1 MFYYHN
7 KLLIAWV
14 KYIPRVISYDQLSNG
29 ATNND
34 YCIIIITEMLNLSQ
48 TKLKTKKSI
57 WKVGSTYKQMVK
69 KSIRWCFN
77 LYTISIVGIIYLKHS
92 KGFRSNSE
100 FDSSSKIINI
110 ASILVNFQ

>member
-14 KYIPRVISYDQLSNG
+14 KYIPTVISYDQLSNG

-34 YCIIIITEMLNLSQ
+34 YYILIITETLNLSQ
-48 TKLKTKKSI
+48 TKLKTEKSI
-57 WKVGSTYKQMVK
+57 RKVGSRYKQMVK

-77 LYTISIVGIIYLKHS
+77 LYYNKYCW
-92 KGFRSNSE
+92 
-100 FDSSSKIINI
+100 DNI
-110 ASILVNFQ
+110 FKT